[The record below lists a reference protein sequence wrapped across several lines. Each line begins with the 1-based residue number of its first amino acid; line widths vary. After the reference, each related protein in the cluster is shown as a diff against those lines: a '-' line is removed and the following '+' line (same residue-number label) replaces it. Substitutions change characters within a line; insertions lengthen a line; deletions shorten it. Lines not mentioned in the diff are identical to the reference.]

1 MLLKPPKTIE
11 EQISLLKSRNII
23 IDDIESVKVFL
34 QNNNYYRLMGYAYQF
49 KINEKNYQVN
59 TNFSTLTEIYDFDKL
74 LRQILFPL
82 LEDFEVS
89 FKTKLAYFLCHK
101 YGAECHLKE
110 NIFKNLQY
118 YFDFISTLLRNIKQS
133 SKQLFIKHHNDKYDG
148 RFPFWVLIEILSFST
163 ISKLFKNLN
172 NKDKSEFLK
181 LHYSYDAI
189 IFENWIEHFS
199 VIRNICAHHDRI
211 YNKNFNLKF
220 LKEDHTDKT
229 FKIFDSLYALSK
241 VIPNRNLWSNS
252 VRELAQIINEYK
264 EKIDLNLLGFS
275 IKNLNKIGIKL

>member
-49 KINEKNYQVN
+49 KIDEGNYQLN

-82 LEDFEVS
+82 LEDFEIS

-101 YGAECHLKE
+101 YGTECHLRE
-110 NIFKNLQY
+110 DIFKNLQY
-118 YFDFISTLLRNIKQS
+118 YFDFITTLLRNIKQS

-181 LHYSYDAI
+181 LHYGYDSI
-189 IFENWIEHFS
+189 IFENWIEHLS

-229 FKIFDSLYALSK
+229 FKVYDSLYALSK
-241 VIPNRNLWSNS
+241 IIPNKNLWNDS
-252 VRELAQIINEYK
+252 VKKLEQIIKEYK

-275 IKNLNKIGIKL
+275 VINLNKIGIKL